1 MMMIPRKKHYD
12 LFDEMFDDSFFGA
25 GEAIGKIMKTDI
37 KEKGDNY
44 VIHMDLPGYDKDDI
58 KIEIDNGY
66 LTINATTNKVINDEN
81 EEERYIH
88 KERYIG
94 NCSRS
99 FYVGENVKQ
108 EDVKASFKNGTLI
121 LTFPKKDGKKL
132 EEKKYIAIDD

>member
-1 MMMIPRKKHYD
+1 
-12 LFDEMFDDSFFGA
+12 
-25 GEAIGKIMKTDI
+25 
-37 KEKGDNY
+37 
-44 VIHMDLPGYDKDDI
+44 MDLPGYDKDDI

-88 KERYIG
+88 KERYVG

>member
-1 MMMIPRKKHYD
+1 MKKLIASLIILMLMVTSCSLVFAEPGTD
-12 LFDEMFDDSFFGA
+12 DE
-25 GEAIGKIMKTDI
+25 TDTT
-37 KEKGDNY
+37 
-44 VIHMDLPGYDKDDI
+44 PGT
-58 KIEIDNGY
+58 ETG
-66 LTINATTNKVINDEN
+66 TGNDEN

-88 KERYIG
+88 KERYVG